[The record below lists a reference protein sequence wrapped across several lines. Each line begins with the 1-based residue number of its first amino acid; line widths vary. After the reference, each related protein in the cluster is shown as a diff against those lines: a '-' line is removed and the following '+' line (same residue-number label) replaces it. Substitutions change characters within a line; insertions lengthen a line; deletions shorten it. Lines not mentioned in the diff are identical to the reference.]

1 MHTYNA
7 DFDRDEMNVHFP
19 QDEISR
25 AEAYNIVNANNQYAR
40 PSNGDPLRAL
50 IQDEIIHLHMNWY
63 RILFTRY
70 VFNIHTISFN
80 AELLTVTPSILKPV
94 PLWTGKQV
102 ITAVLTKGGHPP
114 FSVEKYTKLPVDFFK
129 CRSIEAKSKSGESNK
144 KTKKHDVNEDKLLIR
159 KKMNLSAT
167 TVFPADPQDMK
178 SRIERVLYEDGEPA
192 LASLDRSVVTIF
204 RRNGFLEDRHYL
216 ASIPSMGAGGFI
228 SDRFLSGLR
237 PQEYY
242 FHCMAGREGLVDTAV
257 KTSRSGYLQR
267 WLMKNLESLKV
278 NYDCTIRDADGSIIQ
293 FQYGEDGV
301 DVHRSSFIQKFKEM
315 TIEGAEKFA
324 EAMPC

>member
-1 MHTYNA
+1 MVVCSCVCTPEMTTVIKTDSL

-70 VFNIHTISFN
+70 IHTISFN

-159 KKMNLSAT
+159 KNEFVRGVKFPGNLFSPW
-167 TVFPADPQDMK
+167 PA
-178 SRIERVLYEDGEPA
+178 
-192 LASLDRSVVTIF
+192 IF
-204 RRNGFLEDRHYL
+204 RRKKSSPNELEVLLVIDSLAVFAPENTTFIVWLDEKVFDIFVLALGNRLRH
-216 ASIPSMGAGGFI
+216 
-228 SDRFLSGLR
+228 SG
-237 PQEYY
+237 
-242 FHCMAGREGLVDTAV
+242 
-257 KTSRSGYLQR
+257 LQR

-315 TIEGAEKFA
+315 TIVSLPFQTV
-324 EAMPC
+324 

>member
-1 MHTYNA
+1 
-7 DFDRDEMNVHFP
+7 MNVHFP

-70 VFNIHTISFN
+70 VFNIFN

-114 FSVEKYTKLPVDFFK
+114 FSVEKYSKLPVDFFK

-159 KKMNLSAT
+159 KNEFVRGVNFQLISSHLGQQYLEGMVSWKTDITLLPFHPWELEVLLVIDSLAVFAPKNT
-167 TVFPADPQDMK
+167 TFIVWLDEKVFD
-178 SRIERVLYEDGEPA
+178 IFVLA
-192 LASLDRSVVTIF
+192 LGNRL
-204 RRNGFLEDRHYL
+204 RH
-216 ASIPSMGAGGFI
+216 
-228 SDRFLSGLR
+228 SG
-237 PQEYY
+237 
-242 FHCMAGREGLVDTAV
+242 
-257 KTSRSGYLQR
+257 LQR
-267 WLMKNLESLKV
+267 WLMKNVESLKV

-315 TIEGAEKFA
+315 TIVSLPFQTV
-324 EAMPC
+324 